1 MKRSITSVLAA
12 VVVFAGLSS
21 AHAQEQLTV
30 TVPFSFVVNSSTL
43 PAGTYSIRQTF
54 FNQQKSL
61 FLRGNASAASV
72 LATTF
77 DDSVRGDKLVFHR
90 YGNRYFLTDVAML
103 TGNLH
108 FTPLRSQ
115 IRKQAESDEVVAV
128 SGK

>member
-1 MKRSITSVLAA
+1 MRQSITSVLAA
-12 VVVFAGLSS
+12 VLVFAGLST

-30 TVPFSFVVNSSTL
+30 TVPFSFVLNSSTL

-61 FLRGNASAASV
+61 FLRGETGSASV

-77 DDSVRGDKLVFHR
+77 DDSIRGDKLVFHR
-90 YGNRYFLTDVAML
+90 YGSRYFLTDVAMPA
-103 TGNLH
+103 GNLH

-115 IRKQAESDEVVAV
+115 IRKETTGDEVVAI